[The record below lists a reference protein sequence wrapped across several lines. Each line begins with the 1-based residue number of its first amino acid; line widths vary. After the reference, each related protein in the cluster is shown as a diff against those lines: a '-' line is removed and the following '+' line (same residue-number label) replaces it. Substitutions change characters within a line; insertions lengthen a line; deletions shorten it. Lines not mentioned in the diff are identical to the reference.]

1 MQESEWSLET
11 KSNDDDDIAR
21 PKTPEEL
28 ADRFGIRT
36 ALLVLCISFLLA
48 GLWIVNLPSFEK
60 CSGIENTLVRHACYD
75 QLRADLFKPPAKG
88 GNPLTQ

>member
-1 MQESEWSLET
+1 MQESEWSLEA

-28 ADRFGIRT
+28 ADRLGIRT

-60 CSGIENTLVRHACYD
+60 CSEIENTLVRYACYD
-75 QLRADLFKPPAKG
+75 QLRADLVKPPAKG
-88 GNPLTQ
+88 GNPTMQ

>member
-21 PKTPEEL
+21 PKTPEEM

-88 GNPLTQ
+88 GNPTMQ

>member
-11 KSNDDDDIAR
+11 KSDDDDDIAR

-60 CSGIENTLVRHACYD
+60 CSEIENTLVRYACYD

-88 GNPLTQ
+88 GNPPMQ